1 MEKQAVCFKTT
12 LLSVLFTTFFAQAQQ
27 INLPLKKPI
36 QATNKWS
43 VANAHS
49 HNDYQHKKSFTAAYA
64 AEFGSIEVDIFLS
77 NDSLFVGHEQEDI
90 KRKRMLRKLYLAP
103 LAAAI
108 KKNGGFPYTDTA
120 RRLQLLIDVKTDS
133 ISTLNALVQQLQ
145 SYPDIIHCRAVS
157 LVITGNRPA
166 SEEWTRYPDYIF
178 FDGRTGEIYPS
189 SLSPKIAMIS
199 GDLGDLIHWDG
210 KSKINKPDSTL
221 LATTI
226 QQVHDQDKKI
236 RFWDAPDFKNAWLQ
250 LIQAGVDWI
259 NTDHIEKM
267 AKFMNTL
274 HRH

>member
-1 MEKQAVCFKTT
+1 MEKQAVCFTIS
-12 LLSVLFTTFFAQAQQ
+12 LLSVLFIHFFAQAQQ
-27 INLPLKKPI
+27 QNLHPKNPI
-36 QATNKWS
+36 QATKQWS

-49 HNDYQHKKSFTAAYA
+49 HNDYQHRKSFTAAYD

-77 NDSLFVGHEQEDI
+77 NDSLFVGHEEEDI
-90 KRKRMLRKLYLAP
+90 KRKRMLRILYLDP

-108 KKNGGFPYTDTA
+108 RKNAGFPYSDTA
-120 RRLQLLIDVKTDS
+120 RRLQILIDVKTDS

-145 SYPDIIHCRAVS
+145 SYPDIIRCRSVS
-157 LVITGNRPA
+157 LVVTGNRPA
-166 SEEWTRYPDYIF
+166 SEEWTKYPDYIF
-178 FDGRTGEIYPS
+178 FDGRTGEIYPN

-210 KSKINKPDSTL
+210 KTKINKPDSTL

-226 QQVHDQDKKI
+226 QQVHDQGKKI

-267 AKFMNTL
+267 AKFMNKL
-274 HRH
+274 QRH